1 MRQRAK
7 AMTGLLSPAC
17 LNNSSDQRSLDDYDV
32 VGLEGE
38 VVGCIRKVIT
48 VL

>member
-1 MRQRAK
+1 
-7 AMTGLLSPAC
+7 MTGLLSPAC

-38 VVGCIRKVIT
+38 VVGRIRKVIT